1 LSDLSLRDLCFIKY
15 LRQIFWVFWRH
26 VLIFCT
32 FCLQFQLLFNAFAV
46 PQLNFLAE
54 RRAHMR
60 ALQQQQEAARLGGG
74 GSRSKPRGGRQQRA
88 VCSPKSF
95 GLPLRLSSISDSS
108 ILRPIMEEAASRT
121 ARLQA
126 LRAAKERRAQANPDA
141 ASTSEPAA
149 AEAAAG
155 PKVIFRNYQ
164 PSDKSLQE
172 SAKLPRAGVVKPAV
186 PVKAADDDNVLNVIA
201 KKANWDL
208 KRDMQPKLQKL
219 ERRTEVCFIP
229 LSPPRRL
236 PFPPRPRVSCLLF

>member
-1 LSDLSLRDLCFIKY
+1 
-15 LRQIFWVFWRH
+15 
-26 VLIFCT
+26 
-32 FCLQFQLLFNAFAV
+32 
-46 PQLNFLAE
+46 
-54 RRAHMR
+54 MR
-60 ALQQQQEAARLGGG
+60 ALQQQQEAARLCSG

-95 GLPLRLSSISDSS
+95 GPPLRLSSISDSS

-229 LSPPRRL
+229 LAPAPAPLPPAAACLMSPLLSRKPFATFSASRKKRAVRSRREETK
-236 PFPPRPRVSCLLF
+236 RVSPLFFMPFLPY